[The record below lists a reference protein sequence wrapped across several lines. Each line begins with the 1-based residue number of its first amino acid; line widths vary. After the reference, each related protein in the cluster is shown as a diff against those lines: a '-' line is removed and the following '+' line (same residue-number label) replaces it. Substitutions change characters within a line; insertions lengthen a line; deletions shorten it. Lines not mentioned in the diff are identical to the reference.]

1 MIISLAIEK
10 MINFYQGNI
19 HDINHFLKV
28 YGFAKTIGE
37 QENLDANT
45 QEKLELAAVIH
56 DIACP
61 LCREKYGSTNGKLQ
75 EQESPALVEQ
85 FLFELSVPEET
96 ISCISWVVAHHHTL
110 PERCDMPEG
119 WNLTDMDRMVHQIL
133 LEADYLVN
141 ADEGGKSKEG
151 ISSALTKLFHTRSGK
166 QLLRSVYR
174 IP

>member
-1 MIISLAIEK
+1 MIISLTIEK

-61 LCREKYGSTNGKLQ
+61 LCREKYGNADGKLQ
-75 EQESPALVEQ
+75 EQEGPALVVA
-85 FLFELSVPEET
+85 FLRDSGLSDSQIDRIAWLVG
-96 ISCISWVVAHHHTL
+96 HHHTL
-110 PERCDMPEG
+110 QGIDGPD
-119 WNLTDMDRMVHQIL
+119 HQIL
-133 LEADYLVN
+133 IEADYLVN
-141 ADEGGKSKEG
+141 ADEGCCSKENIANMLEKVFRTETG
-151 ISSALTKLFHTRSGK
+151 CR
-166 QLLRSVYR
+166 LLKSMYQ
-174 IP
+174 IG